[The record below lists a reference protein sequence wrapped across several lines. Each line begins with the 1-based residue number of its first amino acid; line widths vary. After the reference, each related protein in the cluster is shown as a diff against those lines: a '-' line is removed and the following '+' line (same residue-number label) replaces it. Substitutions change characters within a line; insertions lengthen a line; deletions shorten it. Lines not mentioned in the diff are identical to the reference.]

1 MKQTVSI
8 VMLVLHIEPINQ
20 YILRTDEYTY
30 YKKSLTA
37 ENNQELM
44 NILEHKIYDL
54 VWNFQ

>member
-54 VWNFQ
+54 V